1 MSYVDAPRTT
11 CALGGALDLVNSIH
25 RAVPIIHAGPGCGMA
40 LFTGNLGHGYQYE
53 GYACGYAMPSTN
65 TLEKQVVFGGEDR
78 LREQIKTTL
87 EVIDADIYFVISGC
101 TVGLIGDDIKAVVN
115 EFSGSG
121 KPVIFA
127 ETFGFKGD
135 TYKGYDIAYRSMIDQ
150 LTVSSKKRT
159 KGVVNLLG
167 IVPLMDA
174 FWQGNINEIVRLL
187 ERIGLKVNLSGNG
200 DTLAKIKN
208 ASRAEL
214 NIVLSPYAGIAAAE
228 HFKQKF
234 GVPYLV
240 YPLPIGSETSN
251 FLREVAKKLH
261 LDPEKVEKVIEDEE
275 NTLWKYL
282 IKFTEAHVFAL
293 SNKEFAVIADSGYAV
308 GITKF
313 LANDL
318 SLTPSLIA
326 VTDQPEESLKEP
338 IKKSISEL
346 DYDLEPTVLF
356 EPDNHRIWEAI
367 KENKPNVIFGNTND
381 KIEGKKYGIST
392 FPLTFPLYD
401 QVVLSKGYSG
411 YRGAVTLAEE
421 LSTMLIS
428 GT

>member
-1 MSYVDAPRTT
+1 
-11 CALGGALDLVNSIH
+11 
-25 RAVPIIHAGPGCGMA
+25 
-40 LFTGNLGHGYQYE
+40 
-53 GYACGYAMPSTN
+53 
-65 TLEKQVVFGGEDR
+65 VV
-78 LREQIKTTL
+78 T
-87 EVIDADIYFVISGC
+87 GC

-115 EFSGSG
+115 KFSDND

-127 ETFGFKGD
+127 ETPGFKGD

-150 LTVSSKKRT
+150 LTVPSKKRT
-159 KGVVNLLG
+159 RGVVNLLG

-174 FWQGNINEIVRLL
+174 FWQGNINEIIRLL

-200 DTLAKIKN
+200 DTLDKIRN

-214 NIVLSPYAGIAAAE
+214 NIVLSPYAGIAVAE
-228 HFKQKF
+228 YFKEKF
-234 GVPYLV
+234 DVPYLV

-251 FLREVAKKLH
+251 FLREVARILQTD
-261 LDPEKVEKVIEDEE
+261 LEKVEQVIEEEE
-275 NTLWKYL
+275 NTFWNYL
-282 IKFTEAHVFAL
+282 IKFTEAHVFSL

-318 SLTPSLIA
+318 SLTPNLIA
-326 VTDQPEESLKEP
+326 VTDQPEESLKES
-338 IKKSISEL
+338 IRKSISEL
-346 DYDLEPTVLF
+346 DYDLKPKILF
-356 EPDNHRIWEAI
+356 ESDNHRIWEAI
-367 KENKPNVIFGNTND
+367 KENKPNIIFGNTSD
-381 KIEGKKYGIST
+381 KIEGKKYGISV
-392 FPLTFPLYD
+392 FPLSFPLYN

-421 LSTMLIS
+421 LSTMLLS

>member
-1 MSYVDAPRTT
+1 MSYIDAPRVT

-25 RAVPIIHAGPGCGMA
+25 RAAPIIHAGLGCGMA

-78 LREQIKTTL
+78 LREQIKTTM
-87 EVIDADIYFVISGC
+87 EIIDADIYFVISGC

-115 EFSGSG
+115 EFSGSD

-127 ETFGFKGD
+127 ETSGFKGD
-135 TYKGYDIAYRSMIDQ
+135 TYRGYDIAYKSMIDQ
-150 LTVSSKKRT
+150 LTVRSKKRT

-187 ERIGLKVNLSGNG
+187 QRIGLKVNLSGNG
-200 DTLAKIKN
+200 DTVEKIRN
-208 ASRAEL
+208 ASKVEL
-214 NIVLSPYAGIAAAE
+214 NIVLSPNTGISVAE
-228 HFKQKF
+228 NFKQKF

-251 FLREVAKKLH
+251 FLIEVARTLH
-261 LDPEKVEKVIEDEE
+261 LDLEKVEKVIEEEE
-275 NTLWKYL
+275 NTFWKYL
-282 IKFTEAHVFAL
+282 LKFTEAHVFAL
-293 SNKEFAVIADSGYAV
+293 SNKEFSVIADSGYAV

-318 SLTPSLIA
+318 SLTPNLIA
-326 VTDQPEESLKEP
+326 VTDQPEENLREP
-338 IKKSISEL
+338 IRENISKL

-356 EPDNHRIWEAI
+356 ESDNYKIWENI
-367 KENKPNVIFGNTND
+367 KENKPNVVFGSTND

>member
-1 MSYVDAPRTT
+1 MSYIDAPRVT
-11 CALGGALDLVNSIH
+11 CALGGALDLVNSIY
-25 RAVPIIHAGPGCGMA
+25 RATPIIHAGPGCGMA

-87 EVIDADIYFVISGC
+87 EVIDADVYFVVSGC

-115 EFSGSG
+115 EFSGSD

-127 ETFGFKGD
+127 ETSGFKGD
-135 TYKGYDIAYRSMIDQ
+135 TYRGYEIAYKSMVDQ
-150 LTVSSKKRT
+150 LTVRSKKRT
-159 KGVVNLLG
+159 RGVVNLLG

-187 ERIGLKVNLSGNG
+187 QRIGLKVNLSGNG
-200 DTLAKIKN
+200 DTVEKIKN
-208 ASRAEL
+208 ASKVEL
-214 NIVLSPYAGIAAAE
+214 NIVLSPNTGIAVAE

-234 GVPYLV
+234 GVPYIV
-240 YPLPIGSETSN
+240 HPLPIGSETGN
-251 FLREVAKKLH
+251 FLREVARTLH
-261 LDPEKVEKVIEDEE
+261 LDLEKVEKVIEEEE
-275 NTLWKYL
+275 NQLWKYL
-282 IKFTEAHVFAL
+282 LKFTEAHVFSL

-318 SLTPSLIA
+318 SLTPGLIA
-326 VTDQPEESLKEP
+326 VTDQPEENLREP
-338 IKKSISEL
+338 IRENISKL
-346 DYDLEPTVLF
+346 DYDLEPIVLF
-356 EPDNHRIWEAI
+356 ESDNYKIWETI

>member
-1 MSYVDAPRTT
+1 
-11 CALGGALDLVNSIH
+11 
-25 RAVPIIHAGPGCGMA
+25 
-40 LFTGNLGHGYQYE
+40 
-53 GYACGYAMPSTN
+53 
-65 TLEKQVVFGGEDR
+65 
-78 LREQIKTTL
+78 
-87 EVIDADIYFVISGC
+87 
-101 TVGLIGDDIKAVVN
+101 
-115 EFSGSG
+115 
-121 KPVIFA
+121 
-127 ETFGFKGD
+127 
-135 TYKGYDIAYRSMIDQ
+135 MIDQ
-150 LTVSSKKRT
+150 LTVPSKKRK
-159 KGVVNLLG
+159 KGIINLLG
-167 IVPLMDA
+167 IVPMMDA

-200 DTLAKIKN
+200 DTLDKIIN
-208 ASRAEL
+208 ASKVEL
-214 NIVLSPYAGIAAAE
+214 NIVLSPNTGIAVAE

-240 YPLPIGSETSN
+240 YPLPVGSETSN
-251 FLREVAKKLH
+251 FLREVARTLH
-261 LDPEKVEKVIEDEE
+261 LDLEKVEKVIEEE
-275 NTLWKYL
+275 EDQFWKYL
-282 IKFTEAHVFAL
+282 LKFTEAHVFSL
-293 SNKEFAVIADSGYAV
+293 SNKEFALIADSGYAV

-318 SLTPSLIA
+318 SLTPGLIA
-326 VTDQPEESLKEP
+326 VTDQPEENLKEP
-338 IKKSISEL
+338 IRKNISKL

-356 EPDNHRIWEAI
+356 ESDNYKIWENI

-392 FPLTFPLYD
+392 FPLTFPIYD